1 MIYNK
6 NKNVPYTESLKKDNN
21 NWWSSCALKFITF
34 FNFGGGGGVGG
45 WLGAYWIFLFTGW
58 ELIRSWALNQI
69 SLENVNF
76 NKKNIN

>member
-34 FNFGGGGGVGG
+34 FNFGGGGGGRMAGCLLNFPFYGV
-45 WLGAYWIFLFTGW
+45 GAYSKLGT
-58 ELIRSWALNQI
+58 
-69 SLENVNF
+69 
-76 NKKNIN
+76 